1 MALHGKNLHQQHY
14 PHPNVG
20 VVPTIRIT
28 GDADRYVNEVATN
41 TLSVGADLTVLGTNH
56 CPGLAQGLHIELAGT
71 ASGGGYPGVTLRI
84 WGDDQFGKPIVQEMS
99 ISGSASAT
107 TNDSDTNPGRPF
119 ALVRRVQCT
128 ALTNPGTTGV
138 TVALGINSGTIG
150 NRIAL
155 PFKIKSSTVGDAGQV
170 VSIHEFDG
178 TDRTAN
184 LGLDTKYHAWYL
196 TGGSADVGM
205 YYLTCNFQPG
215 DDF

>member
-1 MALHGKNLHQQHY
+1 MAIRGSSLDQKHY

-41 TLSVGADLTVLGTNH
+41 ALSEGADLTVMGTSH
-56 CPGLAQGLHIELAGT
+56 CPGLAQGLHIELVGT

-84 WGDDQFGKPIVQEMS
+84 WGDDQFGKPIVQDMTRS
-99 ISGSASAT
+99 VAGAT
-107 TNDSDTNPGRPF
+107 INDADGNPGRPF

-128 ALTNPGTTGV
+128 ALTNPETTGV
-138 TVALGINSGTIG
+138 TVALGINGGTNS

-178 TDRTAN
+178 TDRTEDLA
-184 LGLDTKYHAWYL
+184 LDTKYHAWYL
-196 TGGSADVGM
+196 TGGSNVRGM

-215 DDF
+215 DNF